1 MERTDMDLMSI
12 AGTGAWLDLTDAPP
26 PPPLD
31 LKSALA
37 AMSALEAGAIANVDE
52 DRQVGHYW
60 LRDPARAPSLAQR
73 NAIEQTWEGLHALED
88 TDLDSIDDIVIIGI
102 GGSALGPQLLAGCL
116 AQPTDRC
123 RLSFLDNTD
132 PEGFAS
138 VLGGIDPRRSLTLVV
153 SKSGGT
159 TETVNGLAAAR
170 AHWERSGVP
179 LADHAIALTGADSR
193 LDRIAVREGWRTRF
207 PIWDW
212 VGGRTSITGPV
223 GLVPMALCGWDWRG
237 LLAGASAMDQAT
249 RAPAIHNPAA
259 RLAQSW
265 FAAGGGRGD
274 RALVV
279 LPYKDRFALV
289 GRYLQQLVME
299 SLGKRCDRQG
309 RVVHQGLVVYG
320 NKGSTD
326 QHAFVQ
332 QVRDGRDDVFV
343 HFIETLDPGPACP
356 LPDGLDASDHLLGFL
371 WGTRRALKEAGR
383 PSITLTLPD
392 AGARSLGVL
401 IALFERTVG
410 LYAEMIDLNA
420 YNQPG
425 VEAGKRAAR
434 DTLGALGQ
442 LSAGLSDVPISA
454 SEMSEHLGED
464 VTLVWRLLQHLAA
477 TGRARLL
484 EGASPADDRFQSI

>member
-1 MERTDMDLMSI
+1 MDLMSI

-31 LKSALA
+31 LAPALA
-37 AMSALEAGAIANVDE
+37 AMSALEAGAIANPDE
-52 DRQVGHYW
+52 GRQVGHYW
-60 LRDPARAPSLAQR
+60 LRDPARAPSPEQR
-73 NAIEQTWEGLHALED
+73 TAIQQTWRQVQALEEAS
-88 TDLDSIDDIVIIGI
+88 LEGVDDVVIIGI
-102 GGSALGPQLLAGCL
+102 GGSALGPQLLSGCL

-138 VLGGIDPRRSLTLVV
+138 VLGRIDPRRSLAVVV

-170 AHWERSGVP
+170 AHWARAGVP
-179 LADHAIALTGADSR
+179 LADHAIALTGVDSR
-193 LDRIAVREGWRTRF
+193 LDRLALREGWRSRF

-223 GLVPMALCGWDWRG
+223 GLVPMALCGWDWRAM
-237 LLAGASAMDQAT
+237 LAGASAMDQAT
-249 RAPAIHNPAA
+249 RAPVPHNPAA

-356 LPDGLDASDHLLGFL
+356 VPDGLDASDHLLGFL
-371 WGTRRALKEAGR
+371 WGTRRALTEAGR

-392 AGARSLGVL
+392 AGARSLGALV
-401 IALFERTVG
+401 ALFERTVG
-410 LYAEMIDLNA
+410 IYAEMIDLNA
-420 YNQPG
+420 YHQPG

-434 DTLGALGQ
+434 ETLGALGQ
-442 LSAGLSDVPISA
+442 LRAGLSDVPISA
-454 SEMSEHLGED
+454 SEFGDQLGED
-464 VTLVWRLLQHLAA
+464 VTLIWRLLQHLVA
-477 TGRARLL
+477 TGRARLV
-484 EGASPADDRFQSI
+484 EGESPLDDRFQRI